1 MRKKLKK
8 QWKME
13 AELRL
18 ANDGN
23 MPTVGKSE
31 CGIKIYS
38 EEDLKIGK
46 GGNTRLCPIDCNCCF

>member
-13 AELRL
+13 AELRQ

-23 MPTVGKSE
+23 MPATNKTEG
-31 CGIKIYS
+31 GIKIYS
-38 EEDLKIGK
+38 EEELNIGK
-46 GGNTRLCPIDCNCCF
+46 GGNTKLCPIDCSCCF